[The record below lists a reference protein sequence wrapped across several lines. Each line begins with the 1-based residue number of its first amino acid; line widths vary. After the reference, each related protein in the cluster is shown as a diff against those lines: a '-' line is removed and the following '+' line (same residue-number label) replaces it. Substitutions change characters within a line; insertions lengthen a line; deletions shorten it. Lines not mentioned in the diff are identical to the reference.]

1 MKDKIW
7 YEIKN
12 ASTKSAD
19 IYIYEQIGADWW
31 SGEGVTAKAFVKDLK
46 ALGNADIN
54 LHINSGGGSVFDA
67 SAIYTALKAHSG
79 KVTSYIDGIAASAA
93 SFVALAGDTVV
104 MADNALFMIHN
115 PFGGAT
121 GDAKAM
127 RDMADLLDKVRD
139 TMVGIYMSKTNL
151 TEAELLSAL
160 DSETWYSALEARAA
174 GFVDVI
180 TNEQLAAAKFSLEP
194 LRALGYRNIP
204 AQLTE
209 REIQMQDEAVDPVV
223 EAVDPADIAPA
234 VDAAPVVEAIRRT
247 PAFTNQRL
255 RSPIISG
262 GTYLEHTM
270 RAALGNYDSAQYIR
284 AADDSFATQTGFDHN
299 NWINKVVDVSTK
311 FGRPTIDALGGTT
324 PYKFDGLTV
333 TVPKVTTV
341 QAVGIVAENGTTT
354 ETNLVTGTVT
364 GTVEKFAGM
373 GTFSQEL
380 IDLQRSP
387 IFYDTM
393 LNNLIAAYRK
403 KTNEAVIAKIVA
415 DGTQGATQA
424 ATVAGFIAWH
434 SLDSVAAYLATGD
447 NATSFIMGSSVA
459 SLLIGATDST
469 GRPIFNAIGQT
480 ANAGGSVGANVG
492 TKRGDFLGLDA
503 YLDRGMVATTIDD
516 SAFIVVPSAIMLL
529 EQAPEKLMVAQL
541 GAGQY
546 ELSLHGYMA
555 QIVQVAAGLRRYNLT

>member
-1 MKDKIW
+1 MKDKQW
-7 YEIKN
+7 YEIRN

-46 ALGNADIN
+46 ALGSADIN

-93 SFVALAGDTVV
+93 SFVALAADHVV

-139 TMVGIYMSKTNL
+139 TMLAIYMSKTNL
-151 TEAELLSAL
+151 SEAELLSAL
-160 DSETWYSALEARAA
+160 DCETWYSASEAQSA
-174 GFVDVI
+174 GFIDEI
-180 TNEQLAAAKFSLEP
+180 TNAALAAANFSLEP

-209 REIQMQDEAVDPVV
+209 REMKMPDEAVDPVD
-223 EAVDPADIAPA
+223 EAVDPATS
-234 VDAAPVVEAIRRT
+234 APVVEPAPAVEAVRRS
-247 PAFTNQRL
+247 PAFTNMRL
-255 RSPIISG
+255 RSPINSG

-270 RAALGNYDSAQYIR
+270 KAALGNRDSADYIR
-284 AADDSFATQTGFDHN
+284 AADDSFSTNTGFDRPN
-299 NWINKVVDVSTK
+299 FITPVIDVSTK
-311 FGRPTIDALGGTT
+311 FGRPTIEAFGGTQA
-324 PYKFDGLTV
+324 YAFDGLTV
-333 TVPKVTTV
+333 TVPKVTTN
-341 QAVGIVAENGTTT
+341 QAVGVVAENGATT
-354 ETNLVTGTVT
+354 ETNLISGVVT

-373 GTFSQEL
+373 GTFSQEM

-393 LNNLIAAYRK
+393 LKNLAAAYAK
-403 KTNEAVIAKIVA
+403 KTNEAVIAKVVA
-415 DGTQGATQA
+415 DGTAATVQA
-424 ATVAGFIAWH
+424 ATVAGLIAFH
-434 SLDSVAAYLATGD
+434 SVESVAAYLATGD
-447 NATSFIMGSSVA
+447 PATSFVMGGSIA

-469 GRPIFNAIGQT
+469 GRPIFNSIGNT
-480 ANAGGSVGANVG
+480 ANAGGSVTARVG
-492 TKRGDFLGLDA
+492 VTRGDFLGLDA
-503 YLDRGMVATTIDD
+503 FLDRGMVATSIDD
-516 SAFIVVPSAIMLL
+516 SCFIIVPSSLLLL
-529 EQAPEKLMVAQL
+529 EQAPQKLMVAQL
-541 GAGQY
+541 GLGQY
-546 ELSLHGYMA
+546 EVSLHGYLA
-555 QIVQVAAGLRRYNLT
+555 QVTQVAAGMRRFNI

>member
-1 MKDKIW
+1 MKEKKW

-79 KVTSYIDGIAASAA
+79 KVTSFIDGIAASAA
-93 SFVALAGDTVV
+93 SFVALAGDSVV

-151 TEAELLSAL
+151 SEADLLDAL
-160 DSETWYSALEARAA
+160 DKETWYNASEAQAA

-180 TNEQLAAAKFSLEP
+180 TNEQLAAANFSLEP

-209 REIQMQDEAVDPVV
+209 RERQMPDEAVETVDEAVDP
-223 EAVDPADIAPA
+223 AAS
-234 VDAAPVVEAIRRT
+234 APVEDTEKVEAIRRA
-247 PAFTNQRL
+247 PVFSQMRV
-255 RSPIISG
+255 RSPINSG

-270 RAALGNYDSAQYIR
+270 KAALGNRDSADYIR
-284 AADDSFATQTGFDHN
+284 AADDSFSTNTGFDRPN
-299 NWINKVVDVSTK
+299 FITPVIDISTK
-311 FGRPTIDALGGTT
+311 FGRPTIEAFGGTQA
-324 PYKFDGLTV
+324 YAFDGLTV
-333 TVPKVTTV
+333 TVPKVTTN
-341 QAVGIVAENGTTT
+341 QAVGVVAENGATT
-354 ETNLVTGTVT
+354 ETNLISGVVT

-373 GTFSQEL
+373 GTFSQEM

-387 IFYDTM
+387 IFYETM
-393 LNNLIAAYRK
+393 LKNLAAAYAK
-403 KTNEAVIAKIVA
+403 KTNEAVIAKVVA
-415 DGTQGATQA
+415 DGTAATAQA
-424 ATVAGFIAWH
+424 ATVAGLIAFH
-434 SLDSVAAYLATGD
+434 SVESVAAYLATGD
-447 NATSFIMGSSVA
+447 PATSFIMGGSIA
-459 SLLIGATDST
+459 SLLIGATDSA
-469 GRPIFNAIGQT
+469 GRPIFNSIGNT
-480 ANAGGSVGANVG
+480 ANAGGSVTARVG
-492 TKRGDFLGLDA
+492 VTRGDFLGLDA
-503 YLDRGMVATTIDD
+503 FLDRGMVATSIDD
-516 SAFIVVPSAIMLL
+516 SAFIIVPSSLLLL
-529 EQAPEKLMVAQL
+529 EQAPQKLMVAQL
-541 GAGQY
+541 GLGQY
-546 ELSLHGYMA
+546 EVSLHGYLA
-555 QIVQVAAGLRRYNLT
+555 QVTQVAAGMRRFNI

>member
-1 MKDKIW
+1 MKDKKW

-46 ALGNADIN
+46 ALGSADIN

-79 KVTSYIDGIAASAA
+79 KVTSFIDGIAASAA
-93 SFVALAGDTVV
+93 SFVALAGDSVV

-139 TMVGIYMSKTNL
+139 TMVGIYMTKTNL
-151 TEAELLSAL
+151 SEADLLAAL
-160 DSETWYSALEARAA
+160 DNETWYSASEAQAA

-180 TNEQLAAAKFSLEP
+180 TNEQLAAANFSLEP

-209 REIQMQDEAVDPVV
+209 RERPMPDEAVDPVD
-223 EAVDPADIAPA
+223 EAVDPAASAPA
-234 VDAAPVVEAIRRT
+234 VDAVPAVEAIRRT

-270 RAALGNYDSAQYIR
+270 KAALGNYESAQYIR

-299 NWINKVVDVSTK
+299 NWISKVVDVSTK
-311 FGRPTIDALGGTT
+311 FGRPTVDALGGTT
-324 PYKFDGLTV
+324 PYQFDGLTV
-333 TVPKVTTV
+333 TIPKVTTN
-341 QAVGIVAENGTTT
+341 QAVGIVAENGATT

-393 LNNLIAAYRK
+393 LKNLAAAYAK

-415 DGTQGATQA
+415 DGTLGTSQA
-424 ATVAGFIAWH
+424 VTAAGLIAFH
-434 SLDSVAAYLATGD
+434 SVESVAAYLATGE
-447 NATSFIMGSSVA
+447 NATSFVMGGSIA
-459 SLLIGATDST
+459 SLLIGAVDST
-469 GRPIFNAIGQT
+469 GRPLFNSIGQT
-480 ANAGGSVGANVG
+480 ANAGGSVTSNIG
-492 TKRGDFLGLDA
+492 TKKGDFLGLDA
-503 YLDRGMVATTIDD
+503 YLDRGMVSTSIDD
-516 SAFIVVPSAIMLL
+516 SAFILVPSSLMLL
-529 EQAPEKLMVAQL
+529 EQAPQKLMVAQL

-546 ELSLHGYMA
+546 ELSLHGYLC
-555 QIVQVAAGLRRYNLT
+555 QITTVAAGLRRYNMT